1 MRPLPNH
8 HQGRILRRARGL
20 TARKESFRYCP
31 ETCPAVDG
39 HFDYLI
45 DDLVTLLGFKY
56 AEEITELVVECRGKV
71 KADGTLPL
79 RDALIEA
86 LEELIE
92 MKQ

>member
-1 MRPLPNH
+1 MCPLPNH
-8 HQGRILRRARGL
+8 CQGRTIRRACSL

-45 DDLVTLLGFKY
+45 DDLITLLGFKY
-56 AEEITELVVECRGKV
+56 AEEITELVDECRGKV

-86 LEELIE
+86 LDELTSNR
-92 MKQ
+92 K

>member
-1 MRPLPNH
+1 M
-8 HQGRILRRARGL
+8 

-56 AEEITELVVECRGKV
+56 AEEITEW
-71 KADGTLPL
+71 
-79 RDALIEA
+79 IS
-86 LEELIE
+86 
-92 MKQ
+92 